1 MIKFLRKIRQQ
12 MLTENKLSKY
22 LLYAIGEII
31 LVVLG
36 ILIALSINNWN
47 ENRKTDLL
55 AKSYLFDIKK
65 DLITDTETFDT
76 AIKRVR
82 KTISKN
88 KLLLNTEFAN
98 TTSTD
103 TIISFLRTSFH
114 STRIYH
120 IDNST
125 YLKLSNTGFLESGLF
140 NSVFG
145 EINNYYNKEY
155 VTYSE
160 FIEWDKEQSI
170 DLFHP
175 DFLGIHKNIDFP
187 SIVPENKSLSNPQK
201 EKSSIISLREFIN
214 SSQFRNSVWSNFNR
228 KNDVLDRLLVQNK
241 LATNLIEKID
251 IELKNK

>member
-1 MIKFLRKIRQQ
+1 MEK
-12 MLTENKLSKY
+12 NKTGKY
-22 LLYAIGEII
+22 FKYAIGEII
-31 LVVLG
+31 LVVIG
-36 ILIALSINNWN
+36 ILIALQINNWN

-55 AKSYLFDIKK
+55 AKGYLIDIKK
-65 DLITDTETFDT
+65 DLITDTLTFDT

-82 KTISKN
+82 RTIEKN
-88 KLLLNTEFAN
+88 KLLLNTEYTN
-98 TTSTD
+98 TASTD
-103 TIISFLRTSFH
+103 TIISFLGTSFH

-140 NSVFG
+140 NSAFT

-175 DFLGIHKNIDFP
+175 DFLGIYKNIDLP
-187 SIVPENKSLSNPQK
+187 SLVLENKSLSNPQK
-201 EKSSIISLREFIN
+201 EKSSIKSLIEFIN
-214 SSQFRNSVWSNFNR
+214 SSQFRNSVWSNYNR
-228 KNDVLDRLLVQNK
+228 KKAVLDRLLVQNK
-241 LATNLIEKID
+241 LASNLIEKID
-251 IELKNK
+251 KELKNK